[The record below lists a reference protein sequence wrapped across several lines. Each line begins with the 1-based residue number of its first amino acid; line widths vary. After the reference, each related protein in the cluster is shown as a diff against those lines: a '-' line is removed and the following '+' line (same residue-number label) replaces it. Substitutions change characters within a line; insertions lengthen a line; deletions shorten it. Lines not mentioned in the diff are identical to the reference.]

1 MMYRMALGPARIAL
15 AIAAR
20 SASILLL
27 AACAIESAVAGDYY
41 AGIDASSPSALRTSL
56 HELIDDHQRYPYTSS
71 ATDTWDILELA
82 DEDPLDPTRV
92 RDLYRNESYLKAG
105 GGNTDYN
112 REHTWPSS
120 YGFPT
125 DNSSNYPYT
134 DTHHL
139 RLSNDSYNSSR
150 GNKPFGLCSPTC
162 TERPTTA
169 NGGVGGGSGT
179 FPGWSNWFDAVIWQV
194 WAYRKGDVAR
204 GLFYLDVRY
213 EGGTHGIAG
222 AAEPDLVLTDQL
234 ALIQT
239 TGSNT
244 TGIAYMGLLATLL
257 AWHADDPPDEHE
269 VLRNDVVQ
277 SFQGNRNPFVDHP
290 EWVACL
296 WLGTCAPPDAVF
308 ADGFES

>member
-1 MMYRMALGPARIAL
+1 MLVFATL
-15 AIAAR
+15 AQVI
-20 SASILLL
+20 L
-27 AACAIESAVAGDYY
+27 AAATAAPVGGYY
-41 AGIDASSPSALRTSL
+41 ADVDPASPAALRTTL

-71 ATDTWDILELA
+71 ATDTWDVLELA
-82 DEDPLDPTRV
+82 DEDPLDETRI
-92 RDLYRNESYLKAG
+92 RDLYRNESYVKHG

-120 YGFPT
+120 YGFPN
-125 DNSSNYPYT
+125 DNASNYPYT

-179 FPGWSNWFDAVIWQV
+179 FPGWSNWFDAAIWQV
-194 WAYRKGDVAR
+194 WADRKGDVAR
-204 GLFYLDVRY
+204 GLLYLDVRY
-213 EGGTHGIAG
+213 EGGTHGGTG
-222 AAEPDLVLTDQL
+222 AAEPDLVLTDNL

-239 TGSNT
+239 TAGNT
-244 TGIAYMGLLATLL
+244 TGTAYMGLLATLL
-257 AWHADDPPDEHE
+257 TWHAEDPPDELE
-269 VLRNDVVQ
+269 VLRNGVVF

-290 EWVACL
+290 EWVGCVWGGACN
-296 WLGTCAPPDAVF
+296 APPDEMF
-308 ADGFES
+308 ADGFE